1 MSDASGGSTTETAAV
16 APTLEGGTPSNITS
30 IIDTA
35 TVAAAPAKPA
45 DEAATPTAP
54 AGNRRESINKS
65 STSSIHLPNAQFN
78 PISRWEE
85 DPVDVI
91 GLTLWDVHSKPRHI
105 QNEDDPNARIRVSV
119 KQLSTEMTCPVCL
132 GFFNKP
138 VTVMECLHRFCAEC
152 IEKCLRIG
160 KKECPSCRIHIPS
173 RRSLRN
179 DNNFE
184 ELMRS
189 IYGDIETLQRQEAK
203 EIELLNRTQNMNN
216 PAERSRKVGIIQQ
229 QKSRSK
235 KRSEI
240 EDSQAADGTVSL
252 VTGASGLTPGS
263 TRNKR
268 LRHDGSSS
276 ISAVSSTQAQPP
288 KILGLERSTLVGY
301 YLQRHPQERRV
312 DRLDKELLR
321 TSKDMTIGTVKKFLS
336 AKLRHAPASDFQ
348 VLCYVGGKP
357 AALDDAMTV
366 GLVHEQISDLD
377 VGATMVLQYR
387 LPPTT

>member
-1 MSDASGGSTTETAAV
+1 
-16 APTLEGGTPSNITS
+16 
-30 IIDTA
+30 
-35 TVAAAPAKPA
+35 
-45 DEAATPTAP
+45 
-54 AGNRRESINKS
+54 
-65 STSSIHLPNAQFN
+65 
-78 PISRWEE
+78 
-85 DPVDVI
+85 
-91 GLTLWDVHSKPRHI
+91 
-105 QNEDDPNARIRVSV
+105 
-119 KQLSTEMTCPVCL
+119 
-132 GFFNKP
+132 
-138 VTVMECLHRFCAEC
+138 
-152 IEKCLRIG
+152 
-160 KKECPSCRIHIPS
+160 
-173 RRSLRN
+173 
-179 DNNFE
+179 
-184 ELMRS
+184 MRS

-229 QKSRSK
+229 QKSRSM

-240 EDSQAADGTVSL
+240 EDSQFGTADGTVSS
-252 VTGASGLTPGS
+252 VTGASALTPGS

-276 ISAVSSTQAQPP
+276 ISAVSSAQAQPP
-288 KILGLERSTLVGY
+288 KILSLERSTLVGY

-357 AALDDAMTV
+357 TALDDAMTV

-377 VGATMVLQYR
+377 VGTTMVLQYR
-387 LPPTT
+387 LLPTI

>member
-1 MSDASGGSTTETAAV
+1 
-16 APTLEGGTPSNITS
+16 
-30 IIDTA
+30 
-35 TVAAAPAKPA
+35 
-45 DEAATPTAP
+45 
-54 AGNRRESINKS
+54 
-65 STSSIHLPNAQFN
+65 
-78 PISRWEE
+78 
-85 DPVDVI
+85 
-91 GLTLWDVHSKPRHI
+91 
-105 QNEDDPNARIRVSV
+105 
-119 KQLSTEMTCPVCL
+119 
-132 GFFNKP
+132 
-138 VTVMECLHRFCAEC
+138 
-152 IEKCLRIG
+152 
-160 KKECPSCRIHIPS
+160 
-173 RRSLRN
+173 
-179 DNNFE
+179 
-184 ELMRS
+184 MRS

-235 KRSEI
+235 KRSE
-240 EDSQAADGTVSL
+240 DGTISS
-252 VTGASGLTPGS
+252 VTGASALTSGS

>member
-16 APTLEGGTPSNITS
+16 APSNIN
-30 IIDTA
+30 DTT
-35 TVAAAPAKPA
+35 TVATSAPA
-45 DEAATPTAP
+45 DEAATPAAP
-54 AGNRRESINKS
+54 AGNRRESNNNS
-65 STSSIHLPNAQFN
+65 STYSIDPSNIQFN

-85 DPVDVI
+85 EPVDVI
-91 GLTLWDVHSKPRHI
+91 GLTLWDIHSKPRHI

-240 EDSQAADGTVSL
+240 EDSQSGTADGTVSS
-252 VTGASGLTPGS
+252 VTGASALTPGS

-276 ISAVSSTQAQPP
+276 ISAVSSAQAQPP

-321 TSKDMTIGTVKKFLS
+321 TSKNMTIGTVKKFLS

-357 AALDDAMTV
+357 TALDDAMTV

-377 VGATMVLQYR
+377 VGTTMVLQYR
-387 LPPTT
+387 LLPTI